1 MFVFPIARRA
11 SHFSS
16 RHLDQ
21 LIDATLDRVALTSPA
36 LDVAETE
43 AAYLVQLDLPGVA
56 KDAVKVDIEGRRVT
70 VDAQQAP
77 VGAAEGTT
85 TLLRERAQTRFS
97 RSFALAREI
106 DPAQSSAKLENGVL
120 TLTLVKRVAEGNG
133 KLAVS

>member
-1 MFVFPIARRA
+1 MFVFPIAHRA
-11 SHFSS
+11 NHLS

-21 LIDATLDRVALTSPA
+21 LFDAKLDTVALSSPA
-36 LDVAETE
+36 IDVSETE

-70 VDAQQAP
+70 IDAQQP
-77 VGAAEGTT
+77 RETPAEGSK

-106 DPAQSSAKLENGVL
+106 NQAQSSAKLENGVL
-120 TLTLVKRVAEGNG
+120 TLTLTKRVTEGTG
-133 KLAVS
+133 TLTVA